1 MMSPGASSSQ
11 SILGG
16 DSKKES
22 VQVFVRVRPPFTNEI
37 DEDAASQSYFYPPLD
52 YEHLQQPLWSCV

>member
-1 MMSPGASSSQ
+1 MMSPGASSTQ

-37 DEDAASQSYFYPPLD
+37 DEDAASQ
-52 YEHLQQPLWSCV
+52 